1 MIVARTAAW
10 VAVGLA
16 VLGLMLAL
24 NYGDP
29 LLGAAAVTV
38 LFVAALFWSL
48 ADIGERLGEPSP
60 PAADRQAP
68 APFPDAPASE
78 LNGPVSTL
86 EDFDKK
92 LAAAKAK

>member
-10 VAVGLA
+10 AAVGLA

-24 NYGDP
+24 SYGDP
-29 LLGAAAVTV
+29 FLGAAAVSV

-48 ADIGERLGEPSP
+48 ADIGDRLGEPAP
-60 PAADRQAP
+60 QAVARPATAP
-68 APFPDAPASE
+68 LHAAEAAEFE
-78 LNGPVSTL
+78 GPVSTL